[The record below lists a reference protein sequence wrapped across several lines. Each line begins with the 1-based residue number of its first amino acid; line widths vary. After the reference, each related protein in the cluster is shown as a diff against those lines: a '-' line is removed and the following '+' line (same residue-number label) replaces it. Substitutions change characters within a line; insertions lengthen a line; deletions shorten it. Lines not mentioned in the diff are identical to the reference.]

1 MTLKELQTFLAIKG
15 INCGDEEA
23 SLLESY
29 MFYILSKNRSINLTA
44 INDKDE
50 FMSKM
55 LFDSALPLLLTNF
68 NDKKVLDIGTG
79 AGFPGVVINL
89 LSTADVSL
97 LDSTMKKLKV
107 INGFKDKFFFHTIN
121 ARAEDYAKE
130 HVEEYDIVIA
140 RAVADLS
147 VLLEIAMPL
156 VKVGGYFIAMKG
168 KDAKKEIKKAS
179 NAFEKLNCS
188 IAKIDENTLPT
199 GDTRIN
205 ILIKKDKATPKRY
218 PRAYTEIKKNPL

>member
-1 MTLKELQTFLAIKG
+1 MIFKELQTLLNIRG

-29 MFYILSKNRSINLTA
+29 MFYILDKNQKVNLTA
-44 INDKDE
+44 ITDKDE

-55 LFDSALPLLLTNF
+55 IFDSALPLLLTNF

-97 LDSTMKKLKV
+97 LDSTAKKLKV
-107 INGFKDKFFFHTIN
+107 ISGFKNNFFHTIN
-121 ARAEDYAKE
+121 ARAEEYAKT
-130 HVEEYDIVIA
+130 HKEEFDIVIA

-147 VLLEIAMPL
+147 ILLEISMPL

-168 KDAKKEIKKAS
+168 PEADEEVKKAA
-179 NAFEKLNCS
+179 NAFKKLGC
-188 IAKIDENTLPT
+188 KVVKRDENTLPT
-199 GDTRIN
+199 GDKRVN
-205 ILIKKDKATPKRY
+205 LLIQKIKETPKKY
-218 PRAYTEIKKNPL
+218 PRQYNEIKARPL

>member
-1 MTLKELQTFLAIKG
+1 MTLKEFQTLLAIKG
-15 INCGDEEA
+15 VNCGDEEA
-23 SLLESY
+23 SILESY

-44 INDKDE
+44 ITNKDE

-79 AGFPGVVINL
+79 AGFPGIVLNL

-97 LDSTMKKLKV
+97 LDSTAKKLKV
-107 INGFKDKFFFHTIN
+107 INGFRENFFHTIN
-121 ARAEDYAKE
+121 ARAEEYAKS
-130 HVEEYDIVIA
+130 HKEEYDIVIA

-156 VKVGGYFIAMKG
+156 VKVGGYFVAMKG
-168 KDAKKEIKKAS
+168 PEANDEIKKAA
-179 NAFEKLNCS
+179 NAFKKLGCS
-188 IAKIDENTLPT
+188 VAKIDENTLPT

-205 ILIKKDKATPKRY
+205 ILIKKDKVTPKRY
-218 PRAYTEIKKNPL
+218 PRLYTEIKKNPL

>member
-1 MTLKELQTFLAIKG
+1 MTLKEFQTLLNIRG

-29 MFYILSKNRSINLTA
+29 MFYILEKNEKVNLTA
-44 INDKDE
+44 ITDKDE

-79 AGFPGVVINL
+79 AGFPGTVINL

-97 LDSTMKKLKV
+97 LDSTVKKLKV
-107 INGFKDKFFFHTIN
+107 IDGFNDGFFHTVH
-121 ARAEDYAKE
+121 ARAEEYAQT
-130 HVEEYDIVIA
+130 HRNEYDIVIA
-140 RAVADLS
+140 RAVADLR
-147 VLLEIAMPL
+147 VLLEIAIPL
-156 VKVGGYFIAMKG
+156 VKKGGYFIAMKG
-168 KDAKKEIKKAS
+168 PEANKEIKKS
-179 NAFEKLNCS
+179 KNALETLNC
-188 IAKIDENTLPT
+188 KVVKVDENILPT

-205 ILIKKDKATPKRY
+205 ILIQKEKDTPKRF
-218 PRAYTEIKKNPL
+218 PRPYNEIKSRPL

>member
-1 MTLKELQTFLAIKG
+1 MTLKELQSYLAIKG

-29 MFYILSKNRSINLTA
+29 MFYILEQNEKVNLTS
-44 INDKDE
+44 ITDKDE

-79 AGFPGVVINL
+79 AGFPGIVINL

-97 LDSTMKKLKV
+97 LDSTKKKLKV
-107 INGFKDKFFFHTIN
+107 IDGFKNNFFHTVN
-121 ARAEDYAKE
+121 ARAELYAKE
-130 HVEEYDIVIA
+130 HRNEYDIVIA

-147 VLLEIAMPL
+147 ILLEIAMPL

-168 KDAKKEIKKAS
+168 PEATKEIQKAK
-179 NAFEKLNCS
+179 NAFKKLGCS
-188 IAKIDENTLPT
+188 VVKTDENTLPS
-199 GDTRIN
+199 GDKRIN
-205 ILIKKDKATPKRY
+205 ILIKKDKETPKKF
-218 PRAYTEIKKNPL
+218 PRQYNEIKARPL